1 MLLPKVTTLFF
12 APTGQYV
19 EGKIVE
25 LTAEIADQQIH
36 LDWWEDANLSSKLDP
51 LPIDRHWNWNEMGIE
66 YEGSPLAIQK
76 VAIVTGDQAAQGA
89 MMISTDPVPS
99 IVAPGR
105 HALFVELLF
114 TSPRNRPAL
123 RRDAKPYFLGFGPE
137 LLKGRHP

>member
-1 MLLPKVTTLFF
+1 M
-12 APTGQYV
+12 
-19 EGKIVE
+19 E
-25 LTAEIADQQIH
+25 LG
-36 LDWWEDANLSSKLDP
+36 
-51 LPIDRHWNWNEMGIE
+51 NWNEMGIE

-123 RRDAKPYFLGFGPE
+123 RRDAKPSFLGFGLE